1 MKLSCSP
8 KGFTNYQSRNPNFD
22 EYFNKSGMKNTF
34 FGIIAF
40 VKKPW
45 LFKEIVKIGNSRLG
59 IRDAMWRVGT
69 LHSG

>member
-1 MKLSCSP
+1 
-8 KGFTNYQSRNPNFD
+8 
-22 EYFNKSGMKNTF
+22 MKNTF

-45 LFKEIVKIGNSRLG
+45 LFKEIVKIQNSRLG

-69 LHSG
+69 LPAEMFGGSDVWL